1 MAIETPTRP
10 VQDTV
15 AKFNDEVAVGED
27 LEFQRKWWKFEKA
40 IWIFFGLL
48 VLLDLAGLFGR
59 GPLANAHKQTADGAM
74 TIKYEWVERF
84 STPSI
89 LTVHFSPDAVRNG
102 QIRLWVSESVVKTLG
117 NQRIIPQPTTSL
129 TGDGGV
135 LYIFPSSSKP
145 DSVEFALQPAEIGR
159 SRFELRLIGDGT
171 VDRPRDSLNAGVF
184 VMP

>member
-59 GPLANAHKQTADGAM
+59 GPLANAQKKTADSAM
-74 TIKYEWVERF
+74 TMKYEWVERF

-89 LTVHFSPDAVRNG
+89 LTLHFSPLAVRDG
-102 QIRLWVSESVVKTLG
+102 QIRLWVSDTVVKALG
-117 NQRIIPQPTTSL
+117 NQRIVPQPASSTT
-129 TGDGGV
+129 TDGGI
-135 LYIFPSSSKP
+135 LYTFPSSGNP

-159 SRFELRLIGDGT
+159 SRFEIRLVGGGT
-171 VDRPRDSLNAGVF
+171 VQQPQDSFNTGVF